1 MALID
6 SQLERIRHTGFKIA
20 SKKYPF
26 LDGHYLYASPLELL
40 AWSSVRGL
48 ASLFVDGPVAKGK
61 RREDKI
67 HIADAMLRGLAPAFG
82 R

>member
-1 MALID
+1 
-6 SQLERIRHTGFKIA
+6 
-20 SKKYPF
+20 
-26 LDGHYLYASPLELL
+26 
-40 AWSSVRGL
+40 L
-48 ASLFVDGPVAKGK
+48 ASLFVDGPVAKGN

>member
-1 MALID
+1 L
-6 SQLERIRHTGFKIA
+6 
-20 SKKYPF
+20 
-26 LDGHYLYASPLELL
+26 
-40 AWSSVRGL
+40 V
-48 ASLFVDGPVAKGK
+48 SLFVDGPVAKGK